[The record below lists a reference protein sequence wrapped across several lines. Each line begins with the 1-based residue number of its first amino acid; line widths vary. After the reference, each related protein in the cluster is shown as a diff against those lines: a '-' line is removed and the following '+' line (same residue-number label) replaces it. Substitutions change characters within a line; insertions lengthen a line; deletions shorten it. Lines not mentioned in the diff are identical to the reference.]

1 VASNN
6 YIYKMSNAGGMS
18 TITRYTDMLAGNP
31 VFISD
36 SYESIATALGTG
48 SSNTIT
54 FTSIPSTYKHLQ
66 IRFNSFS
73 TGAADWVNIRMN
85 NDSSTSN
92 YLSHRLVGSGSGTPT
107 TAAQGTQPFLKYQ
120 FIGGS
125 TTQASVGVIDI
136 LDHANSNKNKT
147 VRTLTGMDNNGSGT
161 IAFTSGLW
169 SSTSA
174 ITRLDFILDSSNFA
188 TTTSFALYGI
198 KG

>member
-1 VASNN
+1 MSPILGILAS
-6 YIYKMSNAGGMS
+6 SRPSA
-18 TITRYTDMLAGNP
+18 TT
-31 VFISD
+31 
-36 SYESIATALGTG
+36 SYESIATASGTG

-92 YLSHRLVGSGSGTPT
+92 YISHRLVGSGSGTPT
-107 TAAQGTQPFLKYQ
+107 SAAQGTQPYLKYQ

-125 TTQASVGVIDI
+125 STEASVGVVDI
-136 LDHANSNKNKT
+136 LDHANTNKNKT
-147 VRTLTGMDNNGSGT
+147 VRVLTGMDNNGSGT
-161 IAFTSGLW
+161 IALTSGLW
-169 SSTSA
+169 SSTTA